1 MLLQSSPA
9 DDQAENRKIREQL
22 KLQVQERKLLLKKIS
37 MLKEQLGTVSDTR
50 SDIECKNRNLSK
62 NMKETRRV
70 SRDIIPNTEHGVQ
83 CDLGIPHAFGDANSE
98 APGYRDII
106 VKLNKKLTNATNA
119 CDTLRDQL
127 EEILDTAEHVVG
139 KSDIDKMKDVLEKSR
154 SVSRNLANDLNT
166 GIQCEED
173 LNESFMEERMENP
186 LSDASTW
193 NMELPNLA
201 DMQLC
206 SSPDLLFEEQGQR
219 FDQQYPEDVCSNV
232 IEHLSEQ
239 IEKRKADL
247 ADKSDYITNIE
258 DELAHKD
265 DIIKDQSDTIN
276 EYREEILKL
285 EEKLFGPRYC
295 PVMDQKHKEQEKRQ
309 RKRPLRK
316 GDRKHRVKPL
326 KMEAQ
331 ALSCDSDSWSDPERG
346 ISLARIGLPNSFP
359 EHASKCSCEND
370 ILLSD
375 SEDNQASMFSDTV
388 IHNMASNTF
397 RAKLSIP
404 MHSSPRRPHWALEH
418 WYVTLR
424 PKVGHFRVKW
434 T

>member
-1 MLLQSSPA
+1 MI
-9 DDQAENRKIREQL
+9 DEIQAVKVENRKLRDQL

-37 MLKEQLGTVSDTR
+37 MLKEQLGPVSDTK
-50 SDIECKNRNLSK
+50 SDIDCKNKNLSK
-62 NMKETRRV
+62 NLKESRRV
-70 SRDIIPNTEHGVQ
+70 SRDIIPNMEHGVQ
-83 CDLGIPHAFGDANSE
+83 CDLGVPHALVDATSE
-98 APGYRDII
+98 AHVYKDII
-106 VKLNKKLTNATNA
+106 VKLNKKLANATNA

-127 EEILDTAEHVVG
+127 EEILDTAEHVVEKG
-139 KSDIDKMKDVLEKSR
+139 DIDKIKDVLEKSR
-154 SVSRNLANDLNT
+154 SVSRNLSNDLNT
-166 GIQCEED
+166 GVQSEED
-173 LNESFMEERMENP
+173 LNGSFMEERMENP

-206 SSPDLLFEEQGQR
+206 SSPDLLFERQGNR
-219 FDQQYPEDVCSNV
+219 FDEQFPEDVCSNV

-239 IEKRKADL
+239 IEKRNAEL
-247 ADKSDYITNIE
+247 AQKSDYITNIE

-285 EEKLFGPRYC
+285 EENLYGPRYC

-316 GDRKHRVKPL
+316 GDRKPKVKPL

-331 ALSCDSDSWSDPERG
+331 ALSVDSDSWSDPDRG
-346 ISLARIGLPNSFP
+346 VSLARIGLPNSFP
-359 EHASKCSCEND
+359 EQTRKCSCEND

-375 SEDNQASMFSDTV
+375 SEENHASRFYANYFLKY
-388 IHNMASNTF
+388 HTF
-397 RAKLSIP
+397 VKILHIVVKCS
-404 MHSSPRRPHWALEH
+404 
-418 WYVTLR
+418 
-424 PKVGHFRVKW
+424 HFCESL
-434 T
+434 TF